1 MQEGD
6 PNEDTGTL
14 AKELIFAKQN
24 LKKQNLNQVLNNE
37 LPSESEYSE
46 SAQNSPNKQPS
57 MKKGGGNIGNSA

>member
-46 SAQNSPNKQPS
+46 SAQNSPNK
-57 MKKGGGNIGNSA
+57 